1 MLLVPVLLGNLRSLE
16 VFGAV
21 GAAGFLDRQESTGS
35 GISVGTVWP
44 SGLRHWLKAP
54 FRKGVGSNPTAVN
67 YTKKYLLRGFDGSPC
82 LDASCQNFSP
92 RLFPSGPMSRRS
104 HAAPL
109 QPRAFRMRSGC
120 DTTAPCALE
129 WRCTLRVLLHSST
142 LAIEWTHWG
151 LSPGPSAC
159 EADVIPLHHVPLN
172 GGAP

>member
-21 GAAGFLDRQESTGS
+21 GAAGFLDRQEATGS

-44 SGLRHWLKAP
+44 SGLRRWLKVP
-54 FRKGVGSNPTAVN
+54 FRKDVGSNPTAVN

-109 QPRAFRMRSGC
+109 QHTSNRMDTLGIEPRAFRMRSGC
-120 DTTAPCALE
+120 DTTTPCALE
-129 WRCTLRVLLHSST
+129 WRCTLRVT
-142 LAIEWTHWG
+142 MFARD
-151 LSPGPSAC
+151 AC
-159 EADVIPLHHVPLN
+159 IGNSQALT
-172 GGAP
+172 